1 MNKIIVS
8 IVLAIIL
15 VLGINKITNIIF
27 YVEKP
32 EKPAYQVATM
42 STTTNTKTSETGTES
57 SDSENIAALFASTS
71 AADGA
76 KVFKKC
82 AACHSITK
90 GGANK
95 IGPALWGVIGRQA
108 GSIQDYKYSKAMA
121 AHGKVWTFDEMNG
134 FLIKPKDW
142 IKGTKMSFAG
152 LKKAKERAAVILYM
166 NENGDSPIPLQ

>member
-15 VLGINKITNIIF
+15 VLGINKITDVIF

-32 EKPAYQVATM
+32 EKSAYQVATVTTAA
-42 STTTNTKTSETGTES
+42 STASAETSSGTG
-57 SDSENIAALFASTS
+57 DIMAIFASTS
-71 AADGA
+71 ATDGQ

-108 GSIQDYKYSKAMA
+108 GNISDYKYSKAMA
-121 AHGKVWTFDEMNG
+121 AHGKIWSFEEMNG

-142 IKGTKMSFAG
+142 IKGTKMSYAG
-152 LKKAKERAAVILYM
+152 LKSEKERAAVILYM
-166 NENGDSPIPLQ
+166 NQNTNNPLPLQ

>member
-8 IVLAIIL
+8 IVLTVIL
-15 VLGINKITNIIF
+15 VVGINKITDVIF

-32 EKPAYQVATM
+32 ENSVYQVA
-42 STTTNTKTSETGTES
+42 STTSVSNTTSAES
-57 SDSENIAALFASTS
+57 NSNSENIMAIFASTS
-71 AADGA
+71 ATDGQ

-108 GSIQDYKYSKAMA
+108 GNISDYKYSKAMA
-121 AHGKVWTFDEMNG
+121 AHGKIWSFEEMNG

-152 LKKAKERAAVILYM
+152 LKNEKDRAAVILFM
-166 NENGDSPIPLQ
+166 NENSDNPLPLQ

>member
-8 IVLAIIL
+8 IVFAVIL
-15 VLGINKITNIIF
+15 ILGINKIADSIF

-32 EKPAYQVATM
+32 EQSAYQVASVTTA
-42 STTTNTKTSETGTES
+42 STTTSETSSES
-57 SDSENIAALFASTS
+57 SESENIMTLFASTS
-71 AADGA
+71 IDDGK

-82 AACHSITK
+82 AACHSIAK

-95 IGPALWGVIGRQA
+95 IGPALWGVIGRKA
-108 GSIQDYKYSKAMA
+108 GSISDYKYSKALA
-121 AHGKVWTFDEMNG
+121 AHGKSWSFEEMNG

-152 LKKAKERAAVILYM
+152 LKNAKDRAAVILYM
-166 NENGDSPIPLQ
+166 NENSDSPLPLN